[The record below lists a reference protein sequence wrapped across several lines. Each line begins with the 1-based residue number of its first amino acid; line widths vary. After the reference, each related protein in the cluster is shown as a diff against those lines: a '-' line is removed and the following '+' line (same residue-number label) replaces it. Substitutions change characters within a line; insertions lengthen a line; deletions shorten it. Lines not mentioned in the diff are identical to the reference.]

1 MPVAKRRA
9 TYADVE
15 AVPDTKVAELIEGDL
30 IVSPRP
36 ASPHAR
42 AASIM
47 GATLISVFDGPP
59 GAGRPGGWWLLFE
72 PELHFGENVLVPDM
86 AGWRH
91 ERMAGVPNVA
101 AFTLAPDWLC
111 EVVSPSTGAIDRG
124 RKMALYAHEGMRN
137 MWIVDP
143 ITRTIEVY
151 RLEEGR
157 WVVVTAHGGD
167 DRVQAEPFEALVLE
181 PARWW
186 LDVEPYSAA

>member
-1 MPVAKRRA
+1 MAVAKRRA
-9 TYADVE
+9 TYADLA

-42 AASIM
+42 AAIVM
-47 GATLISVFDGPP
+47 GTQLSTAFDGPP

-72 PELHFGENVLVPDM
+72 PELHFGKNVLVPDL

-91 ERMAGVPNVA
+91 ERMARVPNVA

-111 EVVSPSTGAIDRG
+111 EVVSPSTGAVDRG
-124 RKMALYAHEGMRN
+124 RKMALYAREGVRN

-151 RLEEGR
+151 RLENGR
-157 WVVVTAHGGD
+157 WIVVSAHGGD

-186 LDVEPYSAA
+186 LDVEPYSAT

>member
-42 AASIM
+42 AASTL
-47 GATLISVFDGPP
+47 GATLITAFDGPP

-72 PELHFGENVLVPDM
+72 PELHFGKNVLVPDM

-91 ERMAGVPNVA
+91 ERMARVPNVA

-124 RKMALYAHEGMRN
+124 RKMALYAREGVRN

-151 RLEEGR
+151 RLEDGR
-157 WVVVTAHGGD
+157 WVVVSAHGGD
-167 DRVQAEPFEALVLE
+167 DPVQAEPFEALVLE